1 MDAVKLDLNLTLTNL
16 NHDYDLVRAMST
28 VVIEDLPSLIKNL
41 TSAFESNDRD
51 DIRLHAHSI
60 KGLASNFSVEPIM
73 RFTGTLEKDYLVL
86 SRRDIGALIFEVESI
101 EEATIHAIR
110 QAVET
115 LP

>member
-1 MDAVKLDLNLTLTNL
+1 MVPVKLDLELTVTNL
-16 NHDYDLVRAMST
+16 NYDYDLIRDMSA
-28 VVIEDLPSLIKNL
+28 VIIEDLPSLIKSL
-41 TSAFESNDRD
+41 TSAFESNDRN

-60 KGLASNFSVEPIM
+60 KGLASNFSIEPLM

-86 SRRDIGALIFEVESI
+86 SRRDIGELIFEVESI
-101 EEATIHAIR
+101 QEATIHAIR